1 MKDERRRLL
10 AKVAYLYFVEGKS
23 QTEISEDLGIYRTT
37 ISRMVTQAKEEGI
50 VNIEIKEYDVGIF
63 ALEEYVQSKFGMKRV
78 EIVSNE
84 YYETQESLMDDI
96 AKRAATLI
104 RNTIREKDIVGI
116 SWGTS
121 LSKMVEKIEPRYVKN
136 VSFCPL
142 AGGPS
147 HINAR
152 YHVNTLVYEMA
163 RIFHGKSTF
172 INAMVV
178 QETEQ
183 LAFGILKSKYFEE
196 LLMLWNA
203 LDVAIVGIG
212 GELDHN
218 TSQWR
223 DLLTEDDYSILEREG
238 AIGELCCRFFNS
250 GGEIVHTQLQERI
263 IGITLEQLAS
273 VPKSIAV
280 AQGENKAQAIL
291 AILKKGYVNHLV
303 TDRKTILK
311 VLELDEDEEGKR
323 FLNN

>member
-37 ISRMVTQAKEEGI
+37 ISRMVTQAREEGI

-63 ALEEYVQSKFGMKRV
+63 ALEEYVQSKFDLRRV
-78 EIVSNE
+78 EIVSNRHD
-84 YYETQESLMDDI
+84 ETQESLMDDI

-104 RNTIREKDIVGI
+104 RNTIREKDSVGI
-116 SWGTS
+116 SWGSS
-121 LSKMVEKIEPRYVKN
+121 LRKVVENIEPRYVKN

-163 RIFHGKSTF
+163 RIFKGKSTF

-183 LAFGILKSKYFEE
+183 LASGILRSKYFEE
-196 LLMLWNA
+196 LLMLWNS
-203 LDVAIVGIG
+203 LDLAIVGIG
-212 GELDHN
+212 GELDQ
-218 TSQWR
+218 TISQWR
-223 DLLTEDDYSILEREG
+223 DLLTEDDYSILVREG
-238 AIGELCCRFFNS
+238 AVGELCCRFFNS
-250 GGEIVHTQLQERI
+250 EGETVHTQLQKRI
-263 IGITLEQLAS
+263 IGITLEQLAN

-311 VLELDEDEEGKR
+311 VLELDKDEEGNR
-323 FLNN
+323 FLVN

>member
-1 MKDERRRLL
+1 MRDERRRLL
-10 AKVAYLYFVEGKS
+10 AKVAYLYFVVGKS
-23 QTEISEDLGIYRTT
+23 QTEIAEDLDIYRTT
-37 ISRMVTQAKEEGI
+37 ISRMVTQARDEGI
-50 VNIEIKEYDVGIF
+50 VNIEINEYDVGIF
-63 ALEEYVQSKFGMKRV
+63 ALEEYVQSKFGLRKV

-84 YYETQESLMDDI
+84 YDETQESLMDDL
-96 AKRAATLI
+96 AKRAAAMV
-104 RNTIREKDIVGI
+104 RNSIREKDIVGI
-116 SWGTS
+116 SWGSS
-121 LSKMVEKIEPRYVKN
+121 LSKMVDKIEPRNVKN

-183 LAFGILKSKYFEE
+183 LAFGILGSKYFKE

-203 LDVAIVGIG
+203 LDLAIVGIG

-223 DLLTEDDYSILEREG
+223 DLLNEDDYSILEREG
-238 AIGELCCRFFNS
+238 AIGELCCRFFDS
-250 GGEIVHTQLQERI
+250 EGEIVHTQLQKRI
-263 IGITLEQLAS
+263 IGITLEQLAR
-273 VPKSIAV
+273 VPTSIAI

-291 AILKKGYVNHLV
+291 AILRKGYVNHLV

-311 VLELDEDEEGKR
+311 VLELDKDEEGKR
-323 FLNN
+323 FFE